1 MDFYRNSI
9 VTFKSKSAQCNGQ
22 AVYVLLYDFMY
33 CLMTSCTAW
42 WLYVLL
48 DDFMYWLMNLRTILD
63 DFMYWLIN
71 LLTADDFLH
80 CRITLCTDWLI
91 YLLLMTLC
99 SAWWLYVLL
108 DDFIYCLM
116 AWCTAW
122 PLLTTIVWTISYLL
136 KITIIYSRHLKPKI
150 GLLWKIIN
158 ITELQKVWD
167 LNSDLSRD
175 FLVLSLYL
183 HNHQEMV

>member
-1 MDFYRNSI
+1 MDFYRRSI

-99 SAWWLYVLL
+99 SAWWLYLLL
-108 DDFIYCLM
+108 DGLMYCL
-116 AWCTAW
+116 
-122 PLLTTIVWTISYLL
+122 TTFDYYCMDYIILVENNNNLFSSFETQNR
-136 KITIIYSRHLKPKI
+136 ITLE
-150 GLLWKIIN
+150 N
-158 ITELQKVWD
+158 
-167 LNSDLSRD
+167 N
-175 FLVLSLYL
+175 
-183 HNHQEMV
+183 